1 MLYLKIGDYMK
12 KIFALIL
19 TFCLF
24 TGCQQT
30 SSKTDDKQEH
40 TMKND
45 TVIID
50 NNKSLKIGDTIKDMS
65 FYLNDYDTT
74 EIESSAVFYKNDD
87 IEIFVGAN
95 EKIRKITLLN
105 DTYQIDNGI
114 KVGTHK
120 KEVQKVYQEDEQ
132 EDYSYYVINQTKI
145 AFTYQGNYVSLIE
158 LECV

>member
-1 MLYLKIGDYMK
+1 MR
-12 KIFALIL
+12 KIFVLML
-19 TFCLF
+19 TFFLL

-30 SSKTDDKQEH
+30 TSKTEDKQEP
-40 TMKND
+40 TIGND

-50 NNKSLKIGDTIKDMS
+50 NNKSLKIGDTIEDIS
-65 FYLNDYDTT
+65 FYLDDYDIT

-95 EKIRKITLLN
+95 GQIRKITLLN

-132 EDYSYYVINQTKI
+132 EDYSYYVINQTQI
-145 AFTYQGNYVSLIE
+145 VFTYQGDYISLIE